1 MMEKS
6 YAYYIHDEITLH
18 GIVQTIKMRYLYFAL
33 FIKRVFT
40 CIKGMGYNIGIK
52 HIGIKHIGT
61 KHIGIKHIGIKALIV
76 YQSLSKV

>member
-18 GIVQTIKMRYLYFAL
+18 GIMQTIKMRYLYFAL

-40 CIKGMGYNIGIK
+40 CIKGMGCNIGIKHMGIKYMGIKHMGIK
-52 HIGIKHIGT
+52 HIGIKHMI
-61 KHIGIKHIGIKALIV
+61 
-76 YQSLSKV
+76 QSI